1 MNDRPSTAN
10 VAPPTAGGDGGD
22 LDGRLGLTR
31 AEAHALRRCAP
42 LTPAQFKDRGHMVDP
57 RLTPL
62 RHL

>member
-1 MNDRPSTAN
+1 MNDRPPTAN
-10 VAPPTAGGDGGD
+10 VAPPTAGCNGGD

-42 LTPAQFKDRGHMVDP
+42 LTPVQFKDFGRLVERGV
-57 RLTPL
+57 TPL

>member
-10 VAPPTAGGDGGD
+10 VAPPTAGRDGGD
-22 LDGRLGLTR
+22 PDRRLGLTR

-42 LTPAQFKDRGHMVDP
+42 LTPAQFKDFGRLVERGV
-57 RLTPL
+57 TPL

>member
-42 LTPAQFKDRGHMVDP
+42 LTPAQFKDLG
-57 RLTPL
+57 RLVKPGVTRLRPL
-62 RHL
+62 